1 MDYINYRTVM
11 VEKCW
16 SKIKSKIKRDKDS
29 KLMPRIAEA
38 CKTVT
43 VADRQGWIRH
53 FETYWERCI
62 DKELDLK

>member
-1 MDYINYRTVM
+1 M

-38 CKTVT
+38 CKAVT
-43 VADRQGWIRH
+43 VADCQG
-53 FETYWERCI
+53 WERCI